1 MPGVSSPFLEIFGD
15 IMVPFLWWCWK
26 PQPQHSRQL
35 GPDDFR
41 ITVTPCD
48 WESPWLTNVDL
59 TGVNKKQTITRAL
72 GGTTISWMCKECV
85 SHTHIN
91 HYNIYIYYIT
101 YIFFDLALVPWQW
114 HQCLTRT
121 WVDHRKSLG
130 VEDNSGGI
138 APSSNKLNFPCFLL
152 ISILKS
158 NQILLISIFLEA
170 HLKPLTSIN
179 YN

>member
-85 SHTHIN
+85 SHTHTLIIII
-91 HYNIYIYYIT
+91 YIYIYIYYIT
-101 YIFFDLALVPWQW
+101 YIFFWFGTGAMTMTPMPYKNVSWSPQV
-114 HQCLTRT
+114 T
-121 WVDHRKSLG
+121 WSWRQLWGHS
-130 VEDNSGGI
+130 
-138 APSSNKLNFPCFLL
+138 P
-152 ISILKS
+152 
-158 NQILLISIFLEA
+158 IFKQTQLSMFSTHF
-170 HLKPLTSIN
+170 HLKIESDSTHFHLFGGSS
-179 YN
+179 